1 MAKVADYYSVNEV
14 SKPADKRVYHDNDQC
29 KAGRDIPKNE
39 QRPGRGGYKHCQDCD
54 K

>member
-1 MAKVADYYSVNEV
+1 MAKVADYYSVNEA
-14 SKPADKRVYHDNDQC
+14 SKPAVNRVYHDNDQC

-39 QRPGRGGYKHCQDCD
+39 RRPGRGGYRHCVDCD